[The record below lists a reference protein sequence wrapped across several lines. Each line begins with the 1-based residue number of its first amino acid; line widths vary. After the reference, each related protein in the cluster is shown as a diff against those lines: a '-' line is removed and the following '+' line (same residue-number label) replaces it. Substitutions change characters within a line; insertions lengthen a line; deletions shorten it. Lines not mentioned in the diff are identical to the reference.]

1 MQRPMVA
8 RRRCIGWVEGVC
20 MHEWEAATQV
30 RVDTDPEAWPE
41 EARRL
46 GLLDAQQ
53 AAAYVAKVLYSC
65 LSMK

>member
-1 MQRPMVA
+1 
-8 RRRCIGWVEGVC
+8 